1 MQRCRLVMR
10 TIALVGRPNVGK
22 SSLFNCLVKS
32 RQAITSTFAGTT
44 RDIRQGVVSL
54 GGVFVQLLDTGGLD
68 PGHALGTQITKHSL
82 ETIQKCDLVFY
93 VVDGK
98 QIPLDEDKNYFY
110 RICQKVRNCFL
121 IVNKIDNDQE
131 AREAYSFSSFGAKAM
146 FFVSA
151 SHNRG
156 LQALI
161 QAAITQLNLQES
173 PTQEISPLVSAIQ
186 VGIIGRVNVGKSSLL
201 NALVQQERALVSE
214 VAGTTIDPVDQ
225 HISHH
230 GQEICFVDTAGLR
243 QRSKIQGLEKYA
255 LDRTTKVLEQSQIA
269 ILVLDVSVPFVDLDE
284 KIAALVDKHRLGV
297 VVVFNKWDIRHAN
310 FEAIMESF
318 KHKFKFLHYAPT
330 ITASALDKRHIEKIK
345 DKILEVYA
353 HFCKRISTSTLNQVI
368 AEATQKHPL
377 PSDHG
382 KIVRIYYG
390 TQFASCPPQIA
401 LVMNRPK
408 ALHFSYKRYLINVLR
423 QKFGFLGTPIILS
436 TRDKKSQ

>member
-1 MQRCRLVMR
+1 MSV
-10 TIALVGRPNVGK
+10 IALVGRPNVGK
-22 SSLFNCLVKS
+22 SSLFNCLTKG
-32 RQAITSTFAGTT
+32 RRAITSAVAGTT
-44 RDIRQGVVSL
+44 RDVKPAVVSL
-54 GGVFVQLLDTGGLD
+54 GGYFVRLLDTGGLD
-68 PGHALGTQITKHSL
+68 PGHVLGAQITKHSL
-82 ETIQKCDLVFY
+82 EIIQTCDLVLY

-98 QIPLDEDKNYFY
+98 QMPLDEDKHYFHQM
-110 RICQKVRNCFL
+110 CQKVQHCFL

-131 AREAYSFSSFGAKAM
+131 EMEAYGFASFGAKAM
-146 FFVSA
+146 FCVSA

-156 LQALI
+156 LQTLIEAVITALNF
-161 QAAITQLNLQES
+161 QKTPQEMLLHT
-173 PTQEISPLVSAIQ
+173 PAIQ

-214 VAGTTIDPVDQ
+214 IAGTTIDPVDQ
-225 HISHH
+225 SITYQ

-269 ILVLDVSVPFVDLDE
+269 ILVLDASTPFVELDE

-297 VVVFNKWDIRHAN
+297 VVVFNKWDIKHAK
-310 FEAIMESF
+310 FEAIMENF
-318 KHKFKFLHYAPT
+318 THKFKFLHYAPT

-353 HFCKRISTSTLNQVI
+353 HFSKRISTSTLNQVI
-368 AEATQKHPL
+368 TEATQKHPL

-382 KIVRIYYG
+382 KIVRIYYS

-408 ALHFSYKRYLINVLR
+408 ALHFSYKRYLVNVLR
-423 QKFGFLGTPIILS
+423 QKFGFLGTPIVLS
-436 TRDKKSQ
+436 TRDKKAQIES

>member
-1 MQRCRLVMR
+1 MR
-10 TIALVGRPNVGK
+10 VIALMGRPNVGK
-22 SSLFNCLVKS
+22 SSLFNCLVRG
-32 RQAITSTFAGTT
+32 RQAITSTIAGTT
-44 RDIRQGVVSL
+44 RDIRQGIVSL
-54 GGVFVQLLDTGGLD
+54 GGRYVQLLDTGGLD
-68 PGHALGTQITKHSL
+68 PGHVLGTQITKHSL
-82 ETIQKCDLVFY
+82 EIVQKCDLVLY

-110 RICQKVRNCFL
+110 QICQRVQNCFL

-131 AREAYSFSSFGAKAM
+131 AREAYSFANFGAKAM

-151 SHNRG
+151 SHQKG
-156 LQALI
+156 LQPLI
-161 QAAITQLNLQES
+161 QTIISKLGLQES
-173 PTQEISPLVSAIQ
+173 STQEIPPSVSAIQ

-225 HISHH
+225 YITHH
-230 GQEICFVDTAGLR
+230 SQEICFVDTAGLR

-269 ILVLDVSVPFVDLDE
+269 ILVLDVSAPFVDLDE

-310 FEAIMESF
+310 FEAIMENF

-353 HFCKRISTSTLNQVI
+353 HFCKRIPTSTLNQVI